1 MARNAATWSF
11 PMARIQK
18 EPTAEFNPGY
28 GCFIMLAA
36 IVIFGGIISWS
47 AYTLFE
53 QNRLLDTITVDQ
65 PVSWPDLPASDSAA
79 LQARLGEFGKAA
91 LENRAATLDLT
102 LDEINT
108 LIAIAPDTGYGSYA
122 KLVRIKRADPANKSL
137 IADVS
142 LPIKR
147 LKFWEPPRY
156 LNGEAGYRIDI
167 IPGEGP
173 DAKLTAL
180 TVPGK
185 SVPDGVVDNM
195 QIWPWVAPY
204 RKIDSLAPTLRAIQH
219 IEVTA
224 TGLQLRSIA
233 PAPSK

>member
-1 MARNAATWSF
+1 MART
-11 PMARIQK
+11 QK

-36 IVIFGGIISWS
+36 IIIFGGIISWS

-65 PVSWPDLPASDSAA
+65 AVTWPEIRASDTTA
-79 LQARLGEFGKAA
+79 LNARLSDFGKAA
-91 LENRAATLDLT
+91 MENREATLDLT
-102 LDEINT
+102 IEEINT

-122 KLVRIKRADPANKSL
+122 KLVRVKRADPASKTL

-156 LNGEAGYRIDI
+156 LNGEAGYTIDI
-167 IPGEGP
+167 IKGEGP
-173 DAKLTAL
+173 DAKLTSL

-185 SVPDGVVDNM
+185 TVPDGVVDNM

-219 IEVTA
+219 IEVTT